1 MRQKFYKQF
10 WFEELIA
17 WLFKLYPVLLF
28 FLGWIN
34 ANESF
39 LVLIVSYLAFAIRL
53 QFWMAFNFIK
63 EYKERVWTPN
73 ADQIARKIS
82 GAFEYI
88 FGFFLVFTI
97 WMFLYLIFFGLFYD
111 AVDRQNYGIE
121 TGLFYGKKGDTLR
134 HVLLINGFYYTTRE
148 FFLLRKQIIQ
158 SRNKSANL
166 IQSMLLNIN
175 IQHFDKWSTF
185 PLVWFMLSMFLF
197 IFLCTARAFQAA
209 ILFYFFFDLVFTF
222 LKRLEARKHNQ
233 DG

>member
-1 MRQKFYKQF
+1 MRPQLNRKF

-53 QFWMAFNFIK
+53 QCWMAFNFFK
-63 EYKERVWTPN
+63 EYKERVWLPYPN
-73 ADQIARKIS
+73 RIAYKIS

-88 FGFFLVFTI
+88 LGFFLVFSI

-121 TGLFYGKKGDTLR
+121 TGLFYGEKGDALR
-134 HVLLINGFYYTTRE
+134 HILLINGFYYTIRE

-158 SRNKSANL
+158 ARHKSANL

-175 IQHFDKWSTF
+175 IEHFDKWSTF
-185 PLVWFMLSMFLF
+185 PLIWFMLSMFIF
-197 IFLCTARAFQAA
+197 IFLCTARAFQTA
-209 ILFYFFFDLVFTF
+209 IVFYFFFDLVFTF
-222 LKRLEARKHNQ
+222 LKRLEARKQNQ
-233 DG
+233 VG